1 MRRIIIHGW
10 PLYDLLAQDNA
21 WLRAFLV
28 HCDEVEVRIVKRE
41 LKRRGRTLNE
51 DPIAKEYR

>member
-28 HCDEVEVRIVKRE
+28 HCQPDEARMLHRE
-41 LKRRGRTLNE
+41 LKKRGRTLPE
-51 DPIAKEYR
+51 PSEE